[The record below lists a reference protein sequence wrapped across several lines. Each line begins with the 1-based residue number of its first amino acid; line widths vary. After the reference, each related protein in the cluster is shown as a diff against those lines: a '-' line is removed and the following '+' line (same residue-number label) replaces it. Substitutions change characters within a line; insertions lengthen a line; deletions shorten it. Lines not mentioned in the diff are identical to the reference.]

1 MSADAL
7 AFFLAW
13 MAAPLRVA
21 SVTPSS
27 EALAELITSEISG
40 STGPV
45 LELGPGTGVFTRA
58 LIRRQVVPGDL
69 TLVELDRDFAAL
81 LRQRFPNAR
90 VLEIDAAAI
99 GRAPLFD
106 DAVAGA
112 TVSGLPLLSMP
123 PPKVTAIL
131 AGSFRWLRPGGA
143 FYQFTYGPRCPIAPA
158 ILERLNLKAERVGRT
173 LRNLPPAA
181 VYRITRGNPASADET
196 MTGREA

>member
-13 MAAPLRVA
+13 MSAPLRVA

-58 LIRRQVVPGDL
+58 LIRRQVAQGDL
-69 TLVELDRDFAAL
+69 TLVELGQDFAAL
-81 LRQRFPNAR
+81 LRHRFPDAR
-90 VLEIDAAAI
+90 VLEIDAAAV
-99 GRAPLFD
+99 GQAPLFD
-106 DAVAGA
+106 DAAAGA
-112 TVSGLPLLSMP
+112 AISGLPLLSMP
-123 PPKVTAIL
+123 PSKVTAIL

-158 ILERLNLKAERVGRT
+158 VLERLNLKAERVGRT
-173 LRNLPPAA
+173 LRNVPPAV
-181 VYRITRGNPASADET
+181 VYRITRRNPALADET
-196 MTGREA
+196 MTEREA